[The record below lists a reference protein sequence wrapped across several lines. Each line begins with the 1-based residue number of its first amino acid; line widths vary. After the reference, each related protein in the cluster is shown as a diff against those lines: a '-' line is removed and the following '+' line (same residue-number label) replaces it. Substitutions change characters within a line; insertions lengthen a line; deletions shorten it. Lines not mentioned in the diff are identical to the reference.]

1 MELKEIL
8 KFIKDNNVYI
18 GLSYSGQKEY
28 AITTKK
34 EILKNNNISN
44 KKVNSINAF
53 KIKDKRILGIKIF

>member
-18 GLSYSGQKEY
+18 GLSYRGQKEY

-34 EILKNNNISN
+34 EILKNNNIFN

-53 KIKDKRILGIKIF
+53 KIKDKRILGIKIS